1 MTAMQGILGQS
12 KAIAILQSALA
23 SDRTHHAWIF
33 HGSEG
38 VGKFTTA
45 IAFAR
50 MLLCHDPQTDLAGQR
65 EACGFCESCKLID
78 QPQAAHP
85 DLHVIQKEL
94 AAQSSVAPIRARKL
108 LSIPVDLIREFIIG
122 GETIDGKFHDAAA
135 SKSPALR
142 HGKVFIID
150 EAHLL
155 APVGQNALLKTLEE
169 PPPNTYFIL
178 VTHQLDQ
185 LLITIRS
192 RCQAV
197 SFASLPDEIINDW
210 LAKNEL
216 NLTDRETQWFIHF
229 CNGSLG
235 LAEMTRKYE
244 LVQWARDILP
254 GVMDMTR
261 GKAVP
266 MLGGDCANKIDTLAK
281 NWVDTHQ
288 GASKESANKMAANLM
303 FHLLAQYARSRM
315 QHVAETAPIDDPVTN
330 EQQLGPWLCL
340 IDSLTIAQQVLGSN
354 VNLTL
359 VMDHLFSHWQQT
371 MMTQCFE
378 PMRWQ

>member
-1 MTAMQGILGQS
+1 MQGILGQS
-12 KAIAILQSALA
+12 KAITILQSALA

-45 IAFAR
+45 MVFAR

-65 EACGFCESCKLID
+65 EACGFCESCKHID
-78 QPQAAHP
+78 QPDAAHP
-85 DLHVIQKEL
+85 DLHVLQKEM
-94 AAQSSVAPIRARKL
+94 AAQSSVATVRSRKL
-108 LSIPVDLIREFIIG
+108 LSIPVDLIREHVIG
-122 GETIDGKFHDAAA
+122 GETTDGKFHDAAT
-135 SKSPALR
+135 SKSPVLQ
-142 HGKVFIID
+142 HGKVFILD

-155 APVGQNALLKTLEE
+155 ATVGQNALLKTLEE
-169 PPPNTYFIL
+169 PTPNTYFIL

-185 LLITIRS
+185 LLVTIRS

-197 SFASLPDEIINDW
+197 SFAALPDEVIKGW
-210 LAKNEL
+210 LADNEL
-216 NLTDRETQWFIHF
+216 NLTERETQWFIHF

-254 GVMDMTR
+254 GIVDITL

-266 MLGGDCANKIDTLAK
+266 MLGGDCAAMIDTLAK
-281 NWVDTHQ
+281 DWVDSHT
-288 GASKESANKMAANLM
+288 GASKEAANKMAANLM
-303 FHLLAQYARSRM
+303 FHLLGQYARSRM
-315 QHVAETAPIDDPVTN
+315 QHLAQTAQPNDPVTN

-340 IDSLTIAQQVLGSN
+340 IDSLTIAQQALNAN

-359 VMDHLFSHWQQT
+359 VMDHLFSHWQQS
-371 MMTQCFE
+371 MMTQCYE
-378 PMRWQ
+378 PLRWQ

>member
-1 MTAMQGILGQS
+1 MEGILGQP
-12 KAIAILQSALA
+12 KATAILQSALA

-45 IAFAR
+45 TAFAK
-50 MLLCHDPQTDLAGQR
+50 MLLCHSPQVDLAGNR
-65 EACGFCESCKLID
+65 EACNGCESCKLIN
-78 QPQAAHP
+78 QPDAAHP
-85 DLHVIQKEL
+85 DMHVVQKEL
-94 AAQSSVAPIRARKL
+94 AAQSSISTVRNRKL
-108 LSIPVDLIREFIIG
+108 LSIPVDLIREFVIG
-122 GETIDGKFHDAAA
+122 GETSDGKFHDAAA
-135 SKSPALR
+135 SKSPSLR

-155 APVGQNALLKTLEE
+155 AAVGQNALLKTLEE

-197 SFASLPDEIINDW
+197 SFGSLPDQVINSW
-210 LAKNEL
+210 LAEHEL
-216 NLTDRETQWFIHF
+216 NLTERETQWFIHF

-235 LAEMTRKYE
+235 LAEMTEKYQ

-254 GVMDMTR
+254 GVMDISR
-261 GKAVP
+261 GKAAP
-266 MLGGDCANKIDTLAK
+266 MLGQDCGDKIDALAK
-281 NWVDTHQ
+281 DWVDTHN
-288 GASKESANKMAANLM
+288 GASKEAANKMAANLM

-315 QHVAETAPIDDPVTN
+315 QQIAETAQLDDPITN
-330 EQQLGPWLCL
+330 EQQLGPWLSL
-340 IDSLTIAQQVLGSN
+340 IDSLTIAQQALSSN

-359 VMDHLFSHWQQT
+359 VMDHLFAHWQQSIR
-371 MMTQCFE
+371 TQTFE
-378 PMRWQ
+378 PIRWQ

>member
-1 MTAMQGILGQS
+1 MQGILGQP
-12 KAIAILQSALA
+12 KATAILQSALS

-45 IAFAR
+45 MAFAR
-50 MLLCHDPQTDLAGQR
+50 VLLCHEPQIDLAGQR

-78 QPQAAHP
+78 QPDAAHP
-85 DLHVIQKEL
+85 DLHVLRKEM
-94 AAQSSVAPIRARKL
+94 AVQSSVKTVRDRKL
-108 LSIPVDLIREFIIG
+108 MTIPIDLLREFVIG
-122 GETIDGKFHDAAA
+122 GQTTDNKFHDGAT

-142 HGKVFIID
+142 HGKIFIID

-155 APVGQNALLKTLEE
+155 AREGQNAMLKTLEE
-169 PPPNTYFIL
+169 PPANTYFIL

-197 SFASLPDEIINDW
+197 SFGSLPDDVISRW

-216 NLTDRETQWFIHF
+216 ALSERETQWFVHF

-235 LAEMTRKYE
+235 LAEMCLKYE

-254 GVMDMTR
+254 GVMDLSR
-261 GKAVP
+261 GKAAP
-266 MLGGDCANKIDTLAK
+266 MLGSDCGDKVDTLAK
-281 NWVDTHQ
+281 AWVDSHA
-288 GASKESANKMAANLM
+288 GASKEAANKMAAHLM
-303 FHLLAQYARSRM
+303 FHLLGQYARSRM
-315 QHVAETAPIDDPVTN
+315 QHIAENAQPDDPITN

-340 IDSLTIAQQVLGSN
+340 IDGLTLAQQTLNSN

-359 VMDHLFSHWQQT
+359 VMDHLFAKWQ
-371 MMTQCFE
+371 MAISTQCYE
-378 PMRWQ
+378 PLGWS

>member
-1 MTAMQGILGQS
+1 MQGILGQS
-12 KAIAILQSALA
+12 KATAILQSALA

-33 HGSEG
+33 HGNEG

-45 IAFAR
+45 NAFAR
-50 MLLCHDPQTDLAGQR
+50 ILLCHDPQTDLAGQR
-65 EACGFCESCKLID
+65 EACGGCESCKRID
-78 QPQAAHP
+78 HPEAVHP
-85 DLHVIQKEL
+85 DLHIVQKEL
-94 AAQSSVAPIRARKL
+94 AAQSSVATVRSRKL
-108 LSIPVDLIREFIIG
+108 LSIPVDLLREYVIG
-122 GETIDGKFHDAAA
+122 GETSDGKFHDAAA

-155 APVGQNALLKTLEE
+155 APVGQNTLLKTLEE

-197 SFASLPDEIINDW
+197 SFASLPDEVINQW
-210 LAKNEL
+210 LANNEL
-216 NLTDRETQWFIHF
+216 NLTERETQWFIHF

-235 LAEMTRKYE
+235 LAEMTRKFE
-244 LVQWARDILP
+244 LVQWARDLLP
-254 GVMDMTR
+254 GVMELSR
-261 GKAVP
+261 GKAAP
-266 MLGGDCANKIDTLAK
+266 MLGSDTAEKIDALAK
-281 NWVDTHQ
+281 TWVDSHK
-288 GASKESANKMAANLM
+288 GASKEAANKMAAHLM
-303 FHLLAQYARSRM
+303 FHLLGQYARSRM
-315 QHVAETAPIDDPVTN
+315 QHIAESAPVNDPITN

-340 IDSLTIAQQVLGSN
+340 IDSLTISQKALSSN

-359 VMDHLFSHWQQT
+359 VMDHLFSHWQQAVNA
-371 MMTQCFE
+371 QCYE
-378 PMRWQ
+378 PLQWQ